1 MVKITLILQNFL
13 IKFVILFLL
22 IASTKSYAQLANDSK
37 VSDDSTQQPSGVV
50 YLDDKSDNVKF
61 SSTAIVQ
68 ILNKTTAKSSLVE
81 LKINQKI
88 NLGTITLKARK
99 CWQAPLEQ
107 KPETKILLEVFEN
120 KVTDSINQVVENT
133 RVFYGWLFAS
143 SPSISGMEH
152 PIYDITAIS
161 CKK

>member
-1 MVKITLILQNFL
+1 MFL
-13 IKFVILFLL
+13 TFFLL
-22 IASTKSYAQLANDSK
+22 FFLPTSYAQPLDESK
-37 VSDDSTQQPSGVV
+37 KNEQLIQEPSGAV
-50 YLDDKSDNVKF
+50 YLDDKSDSIKF
-61 SSTAIVQ
+61 SSTAVVQ
-68 ILNKTTAKSSLVE
+68 ILNKTTAKSSIVE

-107 KPETKILLEVFEN
+107 KPETKILIEVFEN
-120 KVTDSINQVVENT
+120 KIIDSISQVIENT
-133 RVFYGWLFAS
+133 RIFYGWLFAS

>member
-1 MVKITLILQNFL
+1 MIRFNIFL
-13 IKFVILFLL
+13 FNIAIKFITLFLL
-22 IASTKSYAQLANDSK
+22 LFSSISYGQSLDESKKNEQAN
-37 VSDDSTQQPSGVV
+37 TEPAGAV
-50 YLDDKSDNVKF
+50 YLDDKSDSIKF

-68 ILNKTTAKSSLVE
+68 ILNKTTAKSSIVE

-107 KPETKILLEVFEN
+107 KPETKILIEVFEN
-120 KVTDSINQVVENT
+120 KIIDSVSQVIENT
-133 RVFYGWLFAS
+133 RIFYGWLFAS

>member
-1 MVKITLILQNFL
+1 MAKIILILQNYL
-13 IKFVILFLL
+13 IKFAILFLL
-22 IASTKSYAQLANDSK
+22 FTSIKSYAQNTNDQK
-37 VSDDSTQQPSGVV
+37 NNDDSALQPSGVV

-61 SSTAIVQ
+61 SSIAIVQ

-133 RVFYGWLFAS
+133 RIFYGWLFAS

>member
-1 MVKITLILQNFL
+1 MVRLTQFIHNFL
-13 IKFVILFLL
+13 TKSIFLFTLL
-22 IASTKSYAQLANDSK
+22 VSITSYAQFENDAVTNYES
-37 VSDDSTQQPSGVV
+37 SQQNSGAV
-50 YLDDKSDNVKF
+50 YLDNKLDNIKF
-61 SSTAIVQ
+61 SSTAIIQ

-88 NLGTITLKARK
+88 NLGTISLKARK

-120 KVTDSINQVVENT
+120 KVTDSINRVAKNT
-133 RVFYGWLFAS
+133 RIFYGWLFAS
-143 SPSISGMEH
+143 SPSISGIEH

>member
-1 MVKITLILQNFL
+1 MIKVKLFLSIFFITLS
-13 IKFVILFLL
+13 LL
-22 IASTKSYAQLANDSK
+22 GFCKSFAQSSPDSK
-37 VSDDSTQQPSGVV
+37 KIDETIPQSSGVAF
-50 YLDDKSDNVKF
+50 LDDKSDNVKF

-133 RVFYGWLFAS
+133 RIFYGWLFAS

>member
-1 MVKITLILQNFL
+1 MAKIILILQNYL
-13 IKFVILFLL
+13 IKFAILFLL
-22 IASTKSYAQLANDSK
+22 FASIKSYAQNTNDQK
-37 VSDDSTQQPSGVV
+37 NNDDSALQPSGVV

-61 SSTAIVQ
+61 SSIAIVQ

>member
-1 MVKITLILQNFL
+1 MIKVKLFLSSFLITLS
-13 IKFVILFLL
+13 LFGFCE
-22 IASTKSYAQLANDSK
+22 SFAQSSPDSK
-37 VSDDSTQQPSGVV
+37 KIDETSAQSSGVT
-50 YLDDKSDNVKF
+50 YIDDKSDNVKF
-61 SSTAIVQ
+61 SSIAIVQ

>member
-22 IASTKSYAQLANDSK
+22 FASTKSYAQLANDSK